1 MVRVG
6 DRSQTDICITY
17 VQDVANPDLV
27 KIIKQEFKP
36 FRFQRKYF
44 DISYNDLHCGEENWE
59 LAERKLVSDSMQQAV
74 TKRE

>member
-27 KIIKQEFKP
+27 KIIKQELNNIDVDGITMADKTVEEFVVK
-36 FRFQRKYF
+36 Q
-44 DISYNDLHCGEENWE
+44 SYNPFPLIRYT
-59 LAERKLVSDSMQQAV
+59 ERPDVAQIIY
-74 TKRE
+74 